1 MARIQGKSVV
11 EESPRVYSLLIQ
23 RGFGEKSGKSLV
35 LDFYE
40 AMHLLRAK
48 KIKLENAKGKIIA
61 EKEAERELLEAGA
74 KSVKGFAEKLC
85 VYEDL
90 RKRGRVPRTG
100 FKFGF
105 DFRVYPQGR
114 KPGESHTEFVVF
126 VVTQGKSFSA
136 IDLARM
142 SRASAGIK
150 ARLLVAVVDS
160 EREVSY
166 YEFGRAIP

>member
-1 MARIQGKSVV
+1 MAGIQGKSVV
-11 EESPRVYSLLIQ
+11 EETPQIYSQLIQ
-23 RGFGEKSGKSLV
+23 RGFGEKAGKSLV

-40 AMHLLRAK
+40 AIHLLRAK
-48 KIKLENAKGKIIA
+48 KISLEGAKGKKIP
-61 EKEAERELLEAGA
+61 EKAAERELLEAGA
-74 KSVKGFAEKLC
+74 KSEKGFAEKLC
-85 VYEDL
+85 VYDDL

-105 DFRVYPQGR
+105 DFRVYPRG
-114 KPGESHTEFVVF
+114 KNPGESHTEFVVF
-126 VVTQGKSFSA
+126 VVPQGKSFSA

-150 ARLLVAVVDS
+150 ARLLLAVVDS

-166 YEFGRAIP
+166 YEAGRALP